1 MRLMKIIVQSDGGAR
16 GNPGPA
22 AIGVV
27 IEKEDG
33 EMIEEISEAIGDTT
47 NNIAEYTAVLRGLQV
62 LEVLFG
68 AKVAEMEVDWR
79 LDSELVVKQLAGQ
92 YKVKNPGLRPLYEE
106 IRDLRARF
114 PHLTLKHV
122 RREENKEA
130 DRLVNEALDNL

>member
-1 MRLMKIIVQSDGGAR
+1 MNKIIVHSDGGAR

-27 IEKEDG
+27 IEKENG

-62 LEVLFG
+62 IEVLFG
-68 AKVAEMEVDWR
+68 AKVTEMEVDWR